1 MSKNS
6 INSNNKNINKN
17 NFYRNKRLFNI
28 DDIDFNKILISQK
41 EPYGKKMVGYVK
53 CFDGNKTMFFK
64 VTDKKLLK
72 NILKY
77 GKGSA
82 A

>member
-1 MSKNS
+1 
-6 INSNNKNINKN
+6 
-17 NFYRNKRLFNI
+17 
-28 DDIDFNKILISQK
+28 
-41 EPYGKKMVGYVK
+41 MVGYVK
-53 CFDGNKTMFFK
+53 CFDGNKTMSFK